1 MRQSGWPQVAG
12 VLAGAVLAVW
22 FGGASAQQPQ
32 FGATVA
38 RVRVDVIVTDEDGDF
53 VEDLTAG
60 NFRLFEDGKRQ
71 EISSVQLV
79 DLAGL
84 RIVDLG
90 GLRDGLGMEANHIKG
105 SDALSRETGSPGDR
119 PNSSRVPGAALTEE
133 EIPSELIGD
142 FGSVVFLIDMPNLT
156 GRTKARFA
164 ARWVNWLERA
174 EPPTL
179 PWSIYILDTFNRLHQ
194 FDPANPGSRP
204 HTADRRGNQEDANQ
218 QWLSQ
223 RPCFLRFSEPTVRG
237 SGACLWHR
245 QFLPAHRS
253 YRDPMRC

>member
-1 MRQSGWPQVAG
+1 M
-12 VLAGAVLAVW
+12 
-22 FGGASAQQPQ
+22 
-32 FGATVA
+32 
-38 RVRVDVIVTDEDGDF
+38 
-53 VEDLTAG
+53 
-60 NFRLFEDGKRQ
+60 
-71 EISSVQLV
+71 

-179 PWSIYILDTFNRLHQ
+179 PLSIYILDTFNRLHQ
-194 FDPANPGSRP
+194 LTPPTRDLDRIRPIAEAIKKMRINNGFRRDRVFYDFPNLQFEEAELAFGTANS
-204 HTADRRGNQEDANQ
+204 
-218 QWLSQ
+218 
-223 RPCFLRFSEPTVRG
+223 FLRTAATETD
-237 SGACLWHR
+237 AMLTE
-245 QFLPAHRS
+245 LN
-253 YRDPMRC
+253 